1 VIECLPIATS
11 ALAWAIS
18 FAIPAGLLPRRIQAP
33 GRRQSG
39 ARSRRM
45 VIVSTS

>member
-1 VIECLPIATS
+1 MIECLPIATS

-33 GRRQSG
+33 GRRQKPEDG
-39 ARSRRM
+39 DCFEQLIR
-45 VIVSTS
+45 